1 MRQLKSNS
9 FEFYEPDQI
18 GFKLQR
24 YPHVKCC
31 ILDHIVG
38 DNKHANVVEHLISIT
53 RDGITKAGGETWC
66 CAWAPDGSYFAW
78 SSGHRNLHLIPW
90 DNEKL
95 RRHNPS
101 DNEGLNGRKYHLIDC
116 GENIWS
122 LAFGSGFSQ
131 KGVPSNQYRHCRF
144 DQSLI
149 LATGLASGRIKLW
162 NCQTGLLMI
171 ELLDHRD
178 TVRCLDFTK
187 DGSLQ
192 LVSASRDGS
201 LKLWDLH
208 NEGNMY
214 STFKAS
220 PTMFY
225 GCRFSPNCRFIA
237 AVGSCKTVY
246 LWSCIKLTS
255 LPHRLDG
262 HCNEVASCDFSPDSA
277 LLATASYDTK
287 IIIWD
292 TYKQTKLRSLG
303 HLHPSPRLIFAGGAN
318 DHYVRSISFCKDGLT
333 LASVCDDGFVR
344 FWNVVMPGDP
354 LAISTVHEAL
364 SCQFSPD
371 KSVLS
376 VGFRNGDVKFLKAT
390 SNIPSLLQL
399 CRKVIRKSAVTGHVD
414 VLPLPK
420 MLIGYLCYQ
429 DLVPDPM
436 NC

>member
-1 MRQLKSNS
+1 MRYLKSNS

-18 GFKLQR
+18 E
-24 YPHVKCC
+24 
-31 ILDHIVG
+31 
-38 DNKHANVVEHLISIT
+38 HADVVEHLISVT
-53 RDGITKAGGETWC
+53 RDSTTKAGGEAWS
-66 CAWAPDGSYFAW
+66 CAWSSDNSYFAW

-90 DNEKL
+90 DSNRRK
-95 RRHNPS
+95 RHNPT

-122 LAFGSGFSQ
+122 LAFGSGFSH
-131 KGVPSNQYRHCRF
+131 KGANTNYRHCRF
-144 DQSLI
+144 DQNLI

-162 NCQTGLLMI
+162 NCHTGLLMI

-214 STFKAS
+214 STFKQQ

-225 GCRFSPNCRFIA
+225 GCRFSPNARFIA
-237 AVGSCKTVY
+237 AVGSSKTVY
-246 LWSCIKLTS
+246 LWSSISFNS

-262 HCNEVASCDFSPDSA
+262 HCNEVASCDFTPDSA

-292 TYKQTKLRSLG
+292 TYRQIKLRTLG
-303 HLHPSPRLIFAGGAN
+303 HLFPSPSLIFAGGAN
-318 DHYVRSISFCKDGLT
+318 DHYVRSISFGQDGLT

-344 FWNVVMPGDP
+344 FWNIVTPGDP
-354 LAISTVHEAL
+354 VAVAPVYEAI
-364 SCQFSPD
+364 SCQFSSTQ
-371 KSVLS
+371 SVLS
-376 VGFRNGDVKFLKAT
+376 VGCRNGDVKFLKT
-390 SNIPSLLQL
+390 SNSVPSLLNL
-399 CRKVIRKSAVTGHVD
+399 CRKTVRRVLSTGQVD
-414 VLPLPK
+414 ALPVPK
-420 MLIGYLCYQ
+420 MLISYLQYE
-429 DLVPDPM
+429 DLLPGVWK
-436 NC
+436 